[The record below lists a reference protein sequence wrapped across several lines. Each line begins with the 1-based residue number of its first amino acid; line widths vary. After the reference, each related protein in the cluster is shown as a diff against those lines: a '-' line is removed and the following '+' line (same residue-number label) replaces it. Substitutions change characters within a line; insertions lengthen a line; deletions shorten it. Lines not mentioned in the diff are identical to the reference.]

1 MQCAPSMCTYI
12 HTRKRRFGLCNNPFF
27 CQGSHEHHLFPILK
41 MTTYMHWR
49 GHNGEVKERSGG
61 GGHWRDK
68 SSKVEKLKYRSFLS
82 LSGVFIFNES
92 TDSFYI
98 NFSSHCCLHSSIIIS
113 LSCVFFFNESTD
125 SCFVIAKLRSI
136 LLVIGTYIG
145 FKITL
150 KVYCKTLE
158 VFYNTLNCVLQ
169 YIP

>member
-1 MQCAPSMCTYI
+1 
-12 HTRKRRFGLCNNPFF
+12 
-27 CQGSHEHHLFPILK
+27 
-41 MTTYMHWR
+41 
-49 GHNGEVKERSGG
+49 VKERSGG
-61 GGHWRDK
+61 GGHWGDK
-68 SSKVEKLKYRSFLS
+68 SSKVDKLKYRSFLS

-92 TDSFYI
+92 TDSFYV
-98 NFSSHCCLHSSIIIS
+98 NFSSHCCLIIS
-113 LSCVFFFNESTD
+113 LSCVFLFNESTD
-125 SCFVIAKLRSI
+125 LCFVIAKLHSI